1 MSEYAI
7 AARDEVWS
15 HGVRIESRLAH
26 GLAVSR
32 GATIAARDTPDAP
45 LVARVTERMPELRA
59 RIRELGDARVRL
71 VAEALR
77 EDGVESDAAT
87 MTIAIDGISIVTTPE
102 AVDADVAALRALLA
116 LPRSERQ
123 PAGGQAFIWRNGS
136 ASVLLHEAIGH
147 AAEHDHEAIEWPS
160 WLHVDLPLRMRRAGF
175 RDVPLLRMTTLVA
188 TQSDAPFA
196 APDDAVEI
204 HLLAGGAYEPLT
216 EMVTLHVALATHHGA
231 RLAPFSITKARRDV
245 AASLAGARGEALRY
259 PGVICSREG
268 QELVVGSYAPVV
280 VTR

>member
-1 MSEYAI
+1 LSEYAV
-7 AARDEVWS
+7 AVRDEVWS

-26 GLAVSR
+26 GVAVSR
-32 GATIAARDTPDAP
+32 GATITARDTPDAP
-45 LVARVTERMPELRA
+45 LVARVTERMPDLRA

-71 VAEALR
+71 VAEAVR
-77 EDGVESDAAT
+77 EDGEESDVAT
-87 MTIAIDGISIVTTPE
+87 MTIAIDGVSIVTTPE
-102 AVDADVAALRALLA
+102 DLDADVAALRSLLA
-116 LPRSERQ
+116 LPLRERE
-123 PAGGQAFIWRNGS
+123 PADGQALVWRNGS

-147 AAEHDHEAIEWPS
+147 AAEHEHAPIAWPA
-160 WLHVDLPLRMRRAGF
+160 WLHVDVPLRMRRAGF

-188 TQSDAPFA
+188 TQSEAPFA
-196 APDDAVEI
+196 GTEDAVEI

-216 EMVTLHVALATHHGA
+216 EMVTLHVALATYRGD
-231 RLAPFSITKARRDV
+231 RLPPFTVTKTRRDI
-245 AASLAGARGEALRY
+245 AASLSGAQGGTLRY